1 MFNIFCIRPRGF
13 NLGNDVIHQ
22 GTLQFL
28 QRAFG
33 SQVNVISL
41 PATSRYESQ
50 AKAGLLQHTVHEIN
64 RFDATYNGENINI
77 LAFFAY
83 RFSVFHQFL
92 FFGTLRHLSMFQ
104 RKVSTGELGFTLLR
118 GLERN

>member
-1 MFNIFCIRPRGF
+1 MTPILSRKTKS
-13 NLGNDVIHQ
+13 L
-22 GTLQFL
+22 FL
-28 QRAFG
+28 LRFREIA
-33 SQVNVISL
+33 
-41 PATSRYESQ
+41 RY
-50 AKAGLLQHTVHEIN
+50 
-64 RFDATYNGENINI
+64 DATYSGENINN

-83 RFSVFHQFL
+83 RFSPFNQFT